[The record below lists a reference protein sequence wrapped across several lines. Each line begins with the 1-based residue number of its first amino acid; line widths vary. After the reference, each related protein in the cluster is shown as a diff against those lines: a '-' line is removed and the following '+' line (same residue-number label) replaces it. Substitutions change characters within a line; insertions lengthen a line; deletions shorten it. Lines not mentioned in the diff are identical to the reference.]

1 MTERDSLV
9 GRRDELAR
17 LGAAVQRARG
27 GGGGILLLSG
37 DAGVGKTR
45 LIAELA
51 RGERDALV
59 LSGAAGHGGNAPYGA
74 VVAALRAHLRANPR
88 ALDACGPL
96 RPHLARILPELG
108 PPAEP
113 SDRDTLI
120 EAIRCALVRLSEEQ
134 PVLLVLDDLHW
145 SDEAT
150 LELLAALAEPLAELA
165 VLVIGVYRSDGLPRD
180 AGIRR
185 LRHELRRAGRL
196 EELQLGTL
204 EQPDATRL
212 LAEVIGGQP
221 SPRLAGVVYEST
233 QGVAFFVEELAAAL
247 RLGCGLEETPAGLD
261 IDAGCAIPLPE
272 TVRDAVLVAASD
284 LSEAG
289 HAAAQAAAVAGE
301 FFDLDLVGTLAS
313 PDGAAEL
320 LDRGLARETDPG
332 TAAFRHALTREALYA
347 EVPWMR
353 RRALHRAIAQAGEAS
368 GMASREVATHWLGAR
383 DGDRAR
389 DALLRAVGEAEAVH
403 AYRDGADAGRQALD
417 LWPEGVDEERR
428 LETLQRFAR
437 CAEIAGDLSEAAR
450 AWRELADVRDGIDR
464 ALAQRQLAAVLE
476 LRGERGHAFAARRQA
491 AEGFEAHDAHAEAAL
506 ELIVM
511 ANQLRVAARH
521 DDAVGLA
528 RRARAAADSAGRLDL
543 RLRALGLEGMAGAKG
558 TGGYAEGL
566 ETVRAALAVALEHAM
581 TVVAAE
587 LYQRLS
593 VVLYDAA
600 DFRSA
605 EEALA
610 TALGLCDASP
620 DANVESACLS
630 CMAYVLR
637 ERGNWQQSA
646 AMSRDLINEGVAVFV
661 AEGLLG
667 AIHCYEGR
675 FGAARRMLTS
685 CLTVAARERHYNM
698 TIDSTAALARVAAAE
713 GELEEAADHCR
724 SLMMRWQDSDD
735 HHYAIGGLRWA
746 TTFFA
751 AQGDAAYAQECAN
764 ALSRIASRTGQPDA
778 VAALACAI
786 GETALLEGDAAT
798 AADQIAR
805 AAELHRELD
814 MPYERA
820 QISLRAG
827 VACAA
832 AGRRDQALELLGDAY
847 RIARRMGARP
857 LAAEAARE
865 VALLGESVSRR
876 LGVRASAD
884 ASGAGLSRRE
894 VEVLRMLAAARTNRE
909 IAEELVLSRRTVDM
923 HVRNILRKLD
933 CRSRVEAARRA
944 GELGLLA
951 ASAA

>member
-1 MTERDSLV
+1 MTQRESLF
-9 GRRDELAR
+9 GRAEELAQLTAR
-17 LGAAVQRARG
+17 LQRARG

-37 DAGVGKTR
+37 EAGVGKTR

-51 RGERDALV
+51 RAERDTL
-59 LSGAAGHGGNAPYGA
+59 LLTGAASHSGNAPYGA
-74 VVAALRAHLRANPR
+74 LVAALRAHLRVHPQ

-96 RPHLARILPELG
+96 GSHLARILPELG
-108 PPAEP
+108 APAER

-120 EAIRCALVRLSEEQ
+120 EAVRCALLALSEDR

-150 LELLAALAEPLAELA
+150 LELLAALADPLGELA
-165 VLVIGVYRSDGLPRD
+165 VLVVGVYRSDGLPRD

-185 LRHELRRAGRL
+185 LRHALRRAGRL
-196 EELQLGTL
+196 EELQLGPL
-204 EQPDATRL
+204 DRRESARL
-212 LAEVIGGQP
+212 LAEVLGGRP
-221 SPRLAGVVYEST
+221 SPRLASAVYDSA

-247 RLGCGLEETPAGLD
+247 RVGHGLDETPAGLD
-261 IDAGCAIPLPE
+261 IDRRSQIPLPE

-284 LSEAG
+284 LSESG
-289 HAAAQAAAVAGE
+289 YTAAQAAAVAGE
-301 FFDLDLVGTLAS
+301 AFDLDLVCSLAGAE
-313 PDGAAEL
+313 GAAEL
-320 LDRGLARETDPG
+320 LERGLAHETEPG
-332 TAAFRHALTREALYA
+332 TAQFRHCLTREALYA
-347 EVPWMR
+347 DVPWMR
-353 RRALHRAIAQAGEAS
+353 RRALHRAIAEAGEGR
-368 GMASREVATHWLGAR
+368 GMPSREVATHWLGAR

-389 DALLRAVGEAEAVH
+389 DALLRAVAEAEAVH

-417 LWPEGVDEERR
+417 LWPEGVDETLR
-428 LETLQRFAR
+428 LGTLQRFAR
-437 CAEIAGDLSEAAR
+437 CAELAGELSEAAR
-450 AWRELADVRDGIDR
+450 AWRELADIREGIER
-464 ALAQRQLAAVLE
+464 AVAQRRLAAVLE
-476 LRGERGHAFAARRQA
+476 LRGERGHAFAARRLA
-491 AEGFEAHDAHAEAAL
+491 AEGFEAQAAHSDAAL

-511 ANQLRVAARH
+511 ANQLRIAAH
-521 DDAVGLA
+521 HADAVTLA
-528 RRARAAADSAGRLDL
+528 NRARVAADSAGRLDL
-543 RLRALGLEGMAGAKG
+543 RLRALGIEGMAQAKG
-558 TGGYAEGL
+558 GDYDAGL
-566 ETVRAALAVALEHAM
+566 EIVRSALAVALEHAM

-605 EEALA
+605 EQALA

-620 DANVESACLS
+620 DANVESACLT

-637 ERGNWQQSA
+637 ERGDWQQA
-646 AMSRDLINEGVAVFV
+646 GAMSRDLISEGVAVWV

-713 GELEEAADHCR
+713 GELAEAAEHCR
-724 SLMMRWQDSDD
+724 SLLLRWADSDD

-751 AQGDAAYAQECAN
+751 GQGEAGCAQECAD
-764 ALSRIASRTGQPDA
+764 ALSRIAARTGQPDA
-778 VAALACAI
+778 LAALACAI
-786 GETALLEGDAAT
+786 GETALLEGDPAT
-798 AADQIAR
+798 AADQITR

-820 QISLRAG
+820 QIALRAG

-832 AGRRDQALELLGDAY
+832 ADRREQALELLGDAY
-847 RIARRMGARP
+847 RIARKLAARP

-865 VALLGESVSRR
+865 VSLLGESVSRR
-876 LGVRASAD
+876 LGVRAGAD

-894 VEVLRMLAAARTNRE
+894 LEVLRLLSDARTNRE

-933 CRSRVEAARRA
+933 CRSRLEAARRA

-951 ASAA
+951 APAA

>member
-9 GRRDELAR
+9 GRREELAR

-27 GGGGILLLSG
+27 GDGGIVLLSG
-37 DAGVGKTR
+37 DAGVGKSR

-51 RGERDALV
+51 RRERDALV

-74 VVAALRAHLRANPR
+74 VVAALRAHLRANPG

-108 PPAEP
+108 APAER

-120 EAIRCALVRLSEEQ
+120 EAIRCALVKLSEQQ

-150 LELLAALAEPLAELA
+150 LELIAALAEPLAQLA

-185 LRHELRRAGRL
+185 LRHELRRAGGL

-204 EQPDATRL
+204 EQSDVTRL
-212 LAEVIGGQP
+212 LAKVIGGEP
-221 SPRLAGVVYEST
+221 SPRLAALVHEST

-247 RLGCGLEETPAGLD
+247 RVGCGLEETPAGLD
-261 IDAGCAIPLPE
+261 IDHDCEIPLPE

-301 FFDLDLVGTLAS
+301 AFDLDLVGALSSTE
-313 PDGAAEL
+313 GTAEL
-320 LDRGLARETDPG
+320 LDRGLARETG
-332 TAAFRHALTREALYA
+332 VGGAAFRHALTREALYA
-347 EVPWMR
+347 DVPWMR
-353 RRALHRAIAQAGEAS
+353 RRALHRAIAQAGEQS
-368 GMASREVATHWLGAR
+368 GMPSREVATHWLGAR
-383 DGDRAR
+383 EGDHAR

-417 LWPEGVDEERR
+417 LWPEGIDEQRR

-437 CAEIAGDLSEAAR
+437 CAEIAGELSEAAR
-450 AWRELADVRDGIDR
+450 AWRELADVRDGIER
-464 ALAQRQLAAVLE
+464 AVAQRQLAAVLE

-491 AEGFEAHDAHAEAAL
+491 ADGFESHEAHADAAL

-511 ANQLRVAARH
+511 ANQLRVAAHH

-528 RRARAAADSAGRLDL
+528 QRARAAAESAGRLDL
-543 RLRALGLEGMAGAKG
+543 RLRALGIEGMAGAKG
-558 TGGYAEGL
+558 GGGYAEGL

-600 DFRSA
+600 DFRNA

-610 TALGLCDASP
+610 TALGLCDASA
-620 DANVESACLS
+620 DAGVEAACLS

-637 ERGNWQQSA
+637 ERGDWQQA
-646 AMSRDLINEGVAVFV
+646 GAMCRDLVGDGIAVFV

-724 SLMMRWQDSDD
+724 SLVMRWQDSDD
-735 HHYAIGGLRWA
+735 HHYAINGLRWA

-751 AQGDAAYAQECAN
+751 TQGDAGCAQECAN
-764 ALSRIASRTGQPDA
+764 ALSRIASRTAQPDA
-778 VAALACAI
+778 LAALACAI
-786 GETALLEGDAAT
+786 GETALLVGDAAT
-798 AADQIAR
+798 AADQITR

-820 QISLRAG
+820 QVSLRAG

-832 AGRRDQALELLGDAY
+832 DGRREQALELLGDAY

-865 VALLGESVSRR
+865 VALLGESVSHR
-876 LGVRASAD
+876 LGVRAGAD
-884 ASGAGLSRRE
+884 SSGAGLSRRE
-894 VEVLRMLAAARTNRE
+894 LEVLRLLAAARTNRE

-944 GELGLLA
+944 GELGLT

>member
-1 MTERDSLV
+1 M
-9 GRRDELAR
+9 
-17 LGAAVQRARG
+17 ARG
-27 GGGGILLLSG
+27 KGGDFEG
-37 DAGVGKTR
+37 
-45 LIAELA
+45 
-51 RGERDALV
+51 
-59 LSGAAGHGGNAPYGA
+59 
-74 VVAALRAHLRANPR
+74 
-88 ALDACGPL
+88 
-96 RPHLARILPELG
+96 
-108 PPAEP
+108 
-113 SDRDTLI
+113 
-120 EAIRCALVRLSEEQ
+120 
-134 PVLLVLDDLHW
+134 
-145 SDEAT
+145 
-150 LELLAALAEPLAELA
+150 
-165 VLVIGVYRSDGLPRD
+165 
-180 AGIRR
+180 
-185 LRHELRRAGRL
+185 
-196 EELQLGTL
+196 
-204 EQPDATRL
+204 
-212 LAEVIGGQP
+212 
-221 SPRLAGVVYEST
+221 
-233 QGVAFFVEELAAAL
+233 
-247 RLGCGLEETPAGLD
+247 
-261 IDAGCAIPLPE
+261 
-272 TVRDAVLVAASD
+272 
-284 LSEAG
+284 
-289 HAAAQAAAVAGE
+289 
-301 FFDLDLVGTLAS
+301 
-313 PDGAAEL
+313 
-320 LDRGLARETDPG
+320 GLAMV
-332 TAAFRHALTREALYA
+332 REAL
-347 EVPWMR
+347 
-353 RRALHRAIAQAGEAS
+353 AL
-368 GMASREVATHWLGAR
+368 
-383 DGDRAR
+383 
-389 DALLRAVGEAEAVH
+389 
-403 AYRDGADAGRQALD
+403 
-417 LWPEGVDEERR
+417 
-428 LETLQRFAR
+428 
-437 CAEIAGDLSEAAR
+437 
-450 AWRELADVRDGIDR
+450 
-464 ALAQRQLAAVLE
+464 
-476 LRGERGHAFAARRQA
+476 
-491 AEGFEAHDAHAEAAL
+491 
-506 ELIVM
+506 
-511 ANQLRVAARH
+511 
-521 DDAVGLA
+521 
-528 RRARAAADSAGRLDL
+528 
-543 RLRALGLEGMAGAKG
+543 
-558 TGGYAEGL
+558 
-566 ETVRAALAVALEHAM
+566 ALEHEL
-581 TVVAAE
+581 TPVAAE

-637 ERGNWQQSA
+637 ERGNWQQAA
-646 AMSRDLINEGVAVFV
+646 AMSRDLINEGVSVFV

-724 SLMMRWQDSDD
+724 SLVMRWQDSDD

-751 AQGDAAYAQECAN
+751 AQGDAGCAQECAN

-786 GETALLEGDAAT
+786 GETALLAGDAAT

-820 QISLRAG
+820 QVSLRAG

-894 VEVLRMLAAARTNRE
+894 VEVLRLLAAARTNRE

-933 CRSRVEAARRA
+933 CRSRVEAASRA

>member
-1 MTERDSLV
+1 MTERDSLI
-9 GRRDELAR
+9 GRREELAR
-17 LGAAVQRARG
+17 LAAAVQRARAG
-27 GGGGILLLSG
+27 DGGIVLLSG
-37 DAGVGKTR
+37 DAGVGKSR

-51 RGERDALV
+51 RRERDALV

-74 VVAALRAHLRANPR
+74 VVAALRAHLRANPG

-108 PPAEP
+108 APAER

-120 EAIRCALVRLSEEQ
+120 EAIRCALVKLSEQQ

-150 LELLAALAEPLAELA
+150 LELIAALAEPLAQLA

-185 LRHELRRAGRL
+185 LRHELRRAGGL

-204 EQPDATRL
+204 EQSDVTRL
-212 LAEVIGGQP
+212 LAKVIGGEP
-221 SPRLAGVVYEST
+221 SPRLAALVHEST

-247 RLGCGLEETPAGLD
+247 RVGCGLEETPAGLD
-261 IDAGCAIPLPE
+261 IDHDCEIPLPE

-301 FFDLDLVGTLAS
+301 AFDLDLVGALSSTE
-313 PDGAAEL
+313 GTAEL
-320 LDRGLARETDPG
+320 LDRGLARETG
-332 TAAFRHALTREALYA
+332 VGGAAFRHALTREALYA
-347 EVPWMR
+347 DVPWMR
-353 RRALHRAIAQAGEAS
+353 RRALHRAIAQAGEQS
-368 GMASREVATHWLGAR
+368 GMPSREVATHWLGAR
-383 DGDRAR
+383 EGDHAR

-417 LWPEGVDEERR
+417 LWPEGIDEQRR

-437 CAEIAGDLSEAAR
+437 CAEIAGELSEAAR
-450 AWRELADVRDGIDR
+450 AWRELADVRDGIER
-464 ALAQRQLAAVLE
+464 AVAQRQLAAVLE

-491 AEGFEAHDAHAEAAL
+491 ADGFESHEAHADAAL

-511 ANQLRVAARH
+511 ANQLRVAAHH

-528 RRARAAADSAGRLDL
+528 QRARAAAESAGRLDL
-543 RLRALGLEGMAGAKG
+543 RLRALGIEGMAGAKG
-558 TGGYAEGL
+558 GGGYAEGL

-600 DFRSA
+600 DFRNA

-610 TALGLCDASP
+610 TALGLCDASA
-620 DANVESACLS
+620 DAGVEAACLS

-637 ERGNWQQSA
+637 ERGDWQQA
-646 AMSRDLINEGVAVFV
+646 GAMCRDLMGDGVAVFV

-667 AIHCYEGR
+667 TIHCYEGR

-724 SLMMRWQDSDD
+724 SLVMRWQDSDD
-735 HHYAIGGLRWA
+735 HHYAINGLRWA
-746 TTFFA
+746 TAFFA
-751 AQGDAAYAQECAN
+751 AQGDAGCAQECAN
-764 ALSRIASRTGQPDA
+764 ALSRIASRTAQPDA
-778 VAALACAI
+778 LAALACAI

-798 AADQIAR
+798 AADQITR

-820 QISLRAG
+820 QVSLRAG

-832 AGRRDQALELLGDAY
+832 DGRREQALELLGDAY

-865 VALLGESVSRR
+865 VALLGESVSHR
-876 LGVRASAD
+876 LGVRAGAD
-884 ASGAGLSRRE
+884 SSGAGLSRRE
-894 VEVLRMLAAARTNRE
+894 LEVLRLLAAARTNRE

-944 GELGLLA
+944 GELGLT

>member
-9 GRRDELAR
+9 GRREELAR

-27 GGGGILLLSG
+27 GDGGIVLLSG
-37 DAGVGKTR
+37 DAGVGKSR

-51 RGERDALV
+51 RRERDALV

-74 VVAALRAHLRANPR
+74 VVAALRAHLRANPG

-108 PPAEP
+108 APAER

-120 EAIRCALVRLSEEQ
+120 EAIRCALVKLSEQQ

-150 LELLAALAEPLAELA
+150 LELIAALAEPLAQLA

-185 LRHELRRAGRL
+185 LRHELRRAGGL

-204 EQPDATRL
+204 EQSDVTRL
-212 LAEVIGGQP
+212 LAKVIGGEP
-221 SPRLAGVVYEST
+221 SPRLAALVHEST

-247 RLGCGLEETPAGLD
+247 RVGCGLEETPAGLD
-261 IDAGCAIPLPE
+261 IDHDCEIPLPE

-301 FFDLDLVGTLAS
+301 AFDLDLVGALSSTE
-313 PDGAAEL
+313 GTAEL
-320 LDRGLARETDPG
+320 LDRGLARETG
-332 TAAFRHALTREALYA
+332 VGGAAFRHALTREALYA
-347 EVPWMR
+347 DVPWMR
-353 RRALHRAIAQAGEAS
+353 RRALHRAIAQAGEQS
-368 GMASREVATHWLGAR
+368 GMPSREVATHWLGAR
-383 DGDRAR
+383 EGDHAR

-417 LWPEGVDEERR
+417 LWPEGIDEQRR

-437 CAEIAGDLSEAAR
+437 CAEIAGELSEAAR
-450 AWRELADVRDGIDR
+450 AWRELADVRDGIER
-464 ALAQRQLAAVLE
+464 AVAQRQLAAVLE

-491 AEGFEAHDAHAEAAL
+491 ADGFESHEAHADAAL

-511 ANQLRVAARH
+511 ANQLRVAAHH

-528 RRARAAADSAGRLDL
+528 QRARAAAESAGRLDL
-543 RLRALGLEGMAGAKG
+543 RLRALGIEGMAGAKG
-558 TGGYAEGL
+558 GGGYAEGL

-600 DFRSA
+600 DFRNA

-610 TALGLCDASP
+610 TALGLCDASA
-620 DANVESACLS
+620 DAGVEAACLS

-637 ERGNWQQSA
+637 ERGDWQQA
-646 AMSRDLINEGVAVFV
+646 GAMCRDLVGDGIAVFV

-724 SLMMRWQDSDD
+724 SLVMRWQDSDD
-735 HHYAIGGLRWA
+735 HHYAINGLRWA

-751 AQGDAAYAQECAN
+751 TQGDAGCAQECAN
-764 ALSRIASRTGQPDA
+764 ALSRIASRTAQPDA
-778 VAALACAI
+778 LAALACAI
-786 GETALLEGDAAT
+786 GETALLEGDTAT
-798 AADQIAR
+798 AADQITR

-820 QISLRAG
+820 QVSLRAG

-832 AGRRDQALELLGDAY
+832 DGRREQALELLGDAY

-865 VALLGESVSRR
+865 VALLGESVSHR
-876 LGVRASAD
+876 LGVRAGAD
-884 ASGAGLSRRE
+884 SSGAGLSRRE
-894 VEVLRMLAAARTNRE
+894 LEVLRLLAAARTNRE

-944 GELGLLA
+944 GELGLT

>member
-51 RGERDALV
+51 QRERDALV

-108 PPAEP
+108 TPAEP

-120 EAIRCALVRLSEEQ
+120 EAIRCALLRLSEQQ

-165 VLVIGVYRSDGLPRD
+165 VLVVGVYRSDGLPRD

-196 EELQLGTL
+196 EELALGTL
-204 EQPDATRL
+204 EQADATRL
-212 LAEVIGGQP
+212 LAEVIGGEP

-261 IDAGCAIPLPE
+261 IDDGCAIPLPE

-301 FFDLDLVGTLAS
+301 SFDLDLVGTLAS

-320 LDRGLARETDPG
+320 LDRGLARETGPG

-347 EVPWMR
+347 DVPWMR

-368 GMASREVATHWLGAR
+368 AMTSREVATHWLGAR

-437 CAEIAGDLSEAAR
+437 CAEIAGELSEAAR

-464 ALAQRQLAAVLE
+464 AVAQRQLAAVLV

-491 AEGFEAHDAHAEAAL
+491 ADGFEAHDAHADAAL

-528 RRARAAADSAGRLDL
+528 QRARAAADRAGRLDL

-558 TGGYAEGL
+558 SGGYAEGL

-637 ERGNWQQSA
+637 ERGNWQQAA
-646 AMSRDLINEGVAVFV
+646 AMSRDLINEGVSVFV

-724 SLMMRWQDSDD
+724 SLVMRWQDSDD

-751 AQGDAAYAQECAN
+751 AQGDAGCAQECAN

-786 GETALLEGDAAT
+786 GETALLAGDAAT

-820 QISLRAG
+820 QVSLRAG

-894 VEVLRMLAAARTNRE
+894 VEVLRLLAAARTNRE

-933 CRSRVEAARRA
+933 CRSRVEAASRA